1 MRHRYISTPRRA
13 VYCVSAIHAT
23 PVERIARTMSAV
35 RHAIAGNA
43 LYTSGIKAATH
54 GLTPNNVTPTAH
66 ACVFEVLLS
75 LPNST
80 LSDDSTLDFAA
91 ADAAACV
98 QRRPRSSFL
107 HICGRER
114 RAQGRTS
121 FAFTCLRCGAP
132 FVEGSSRDR
141 NKRAPLGLCVD
152 HLQNASQ
159 PVRFCKHIIYDHIP
173 SNEGH
178 ASCTQTTWDIFE

>member
-1 MRHRYISTPRRA
+1 MRHDMRHRYISTPRRA

-23 PVERIARTMSAV
+23 PVERIARAMSAV
-35 RHAIAGNA
+35 RHAIAGNV

-54 GLTPNNVTPTAH
+54 GLTPNNVTPNAH

-98 QRRPRSSFL
+98 QRRPRSSL
-107 HICGRER
+107 MHICGRVR

-132 FVEGSSRDR
+132 FVEE
-141 NKRAPLGLCVD
+141 
-152 HLQNASQ
+152 
-159 PVRFCKHIIYDHIP
+159 HI
-173 SNEGH
+173 
-178 ASCTQTTWDIFE
+178 